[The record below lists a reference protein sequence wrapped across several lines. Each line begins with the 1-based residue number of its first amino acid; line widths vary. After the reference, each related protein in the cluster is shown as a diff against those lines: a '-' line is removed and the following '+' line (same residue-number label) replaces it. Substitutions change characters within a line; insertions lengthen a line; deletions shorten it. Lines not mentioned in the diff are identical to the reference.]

1 MTKSS
6 AILFI
11 LFFSLIFKLEELR
24 LALVLVVLL
33 VAGGLFMFTYES
45 TQFNTEGF
53 MLVLGA
59 SFLGGIRWTLTQML
73 MQKAE
78 LGLQNPIDTMFH
90 LQPLMFLGLFPLFM
104 AIEGLPMAVSEK
116 LFRFHDG
123 WVLLALLGKLSLG
136 GLLAFGLGFSEF
148 LLVSRTS
155 SLTLS
160 IAGIFKVKRPRRR
173 PAPVLTWSCC
183 SGTASQ
189 RRCRR
194 RRTLALR
201 CNAEW
206 TWSPL
211 AAAASDHHTQWQL
224 PACRGQE
231 SCTATSPGSGAS
243 GEPRAGAGRACC
255 QPRQPGF
262 LPAG

>member
-160 IAGIFKVKRPRRR
+160 IAGIFKEVCTLLL
-173 PAPVLTWSCC
+173 ATHVLGDHLSLLNWLGFAVCL
-183 SGTASQ
+183 SGISLHVTLKAFASKGEKAQKEAGSSPDLELLLRHSEPEEVPEEEDVGTQVQ
-189 RRCRR
+189 R
-194 RRTLALR
+194 
-201 CNAEW
+201 
-206 TWSPL
+206 
-211 AAAASDHHTQWQL
+211 
-224 PACRGQE
+224 
-231 SCTATSPGSGAS
+231 
-243 GEPRAGAGRACC
+243 
-255 QPRQPGF
+255 
-262 LPAG
+262 